1 MPVKTIRNQ
10 AHSVSS
16 RVTIIDHSGS
26 EKRSELAEKVL
37 SAVNRTVRL
46 GSK

>member
-37 SAVNRTVRL
+37 AFSLVFC
-46 GSK
+46 